1 MELENLNK
9 RIQLLTNENNRLYSK
24 LKTQQRK
31 NTRLRSVLRQNGVR
45 YQEVD
50 KNISTRELIVENDE
64 INETNENVNE
74 TSVVQEVIVESTEGS
89 DAGTDGSEMNEGDGN
104 ISDNWEDT
112 SMEFSRNL

>member
-74 TSVVQEVIVESTEGS
+74 T
-89 DAGTDGSEMNEGDGN
+89 M
-104 ISDNWEDT
+104 
-112 SMEFSRNL
+112 